1 MCAEPDEGKAA
12 PVDCPRVHELYEL
25 ERGEAGRPDAERLR
39 AHGASCADCRRR
51 SEVLRGLAASLERLA
66 EATRHDLAP
75 EAEQSLRRRAR
86 VHGLLGRP
94 MRHPFLVR
102 LGRRPALKIGLAAW
116 SALAAA
122 AVLAIGFHVWGP
134 PAAQPTGALER
145 LWTDA
150 LAGRTTEDLAAL
162 GPLVQAAVGEELA
175 RPAPAVPQVADL
187 LLAAY
192 VTRCPQEDRQV
203 ADVRFLVEGVR
214 SRRRE
219 AEARAASG
227 RWRPPLLGSVLFAAQ
242 AAPAPRETA
251 PLAPVWALVLRG
263 RFEQALA
270 AMPADGGDPVLR
282 AWCLRMAGQPAEA
295 ARALAEVQGG
305 TQADLARA
313 LWADLALGAD
323 SVAEAVRQYET
334 LAQQDDRYWFA
345 AGYVYRYEL
354 GDSRGAGLRFA
365 RVRDP
370 RLAAYVASEFESELA
385 AARREPLPLVAE
397 TFDDY
402 PLGAPADWALVR
414 TSGGEFRIVDV
425 PGGRALQ
432 LDQARLEGG
441 ELLTG
446 SPFWGNYTLA
456 FDFRVEEAAGDF
468 VLGAAVYRRA
478 DHTGY
483 VLELSPP
490 RLRLVKQF
498 AAAAGSAP
506 GRARPERLLVAPL
519 RAAVHLAEPPVAGP
533 WYTMKVR
540 VQRVEDGV
548 AVAGKVWRRQDREPL
563 TWQVVWTDA
572 GQAGGPLPGGLA
584 GLQVSGARLLV
595 DNLVVTRNK

>member
-1 MCAEPDEGKAA
+1 
-12 PVDCPRVHELYEL
+12 
-25 ERGEAGRPDAERLR
+25 
-39 AHGASCADCRRR
+39 
-51 SEVLRGLAASLERLA
+51 
-66 EATRHDLAP
+66 
-75 EAEQSLRRRAR
+75 
-86 VHGLLGRP
+86 
-94 MRHPFLVR
+94 
-102 LGRRPALKIGLAAW
+102 
-116 SALAAA
+116 
-122 AVLAIGFHVWGP
+122 
-134 PAAQPTGALER
+134 
-145 LWTDA
+145 
-150 LAGRTTEDLAAL
+150 
-162 GPLVQAAVGEELA
+162 
-175 RPAPAVPQVADL
+175 
-187 LLAAY
+187 
-192 VTRCPQEDRQV
+192 
-203 ADVRFLVEGVR
+203 
-214 SRRRE
+214 
-219 AEARAASG
+219 
-227 RWRPPLLGSVLFAAQ
+227 
-242 AAPAPRETA
+242 
-251 PLAPVWALVLRG
+251 VLRG
-263 RFEQALA
+263 RYEQALA

-282 AWCLRMAGQPAEA
+282 AWCFQMAGQPAEA

-305 TQADLARA
+305 TRADLARA
-313 LWADLALGAD
+313 LWADLALKAD
-323 SVAEAVRQYET
+323 SVAEGLRQYEA

-345 AGYVYRYEL
+345 AGYVCRYEL
-354 GDSRGAGLRFA
+354 SDSRGAGLRFA
-365 RVRDP
+365 RVQDP
-370 RLAAYVASEFESELA
+370 RLAAYAASEFEAELT

-402 PLGAPADWALVR
+402 PVGTPADWALVR

-456 FDFRVEEAAGDF
+456 FDFCVEEAAGDF

-506 GRARPERLLVAPL
+506 GRARPERLLVAPH

-595 DNLVVTRNK
+595 DNLVVTRNE